1 MSYCVHCGVELDP
14 TAEFC
19 PLCHTPV
26 QNPVQPVDRESP
38 KPFPTERQE
47 VPLAAKWELAVLIS
61 AMLASAAVCCGILN
75 IFLRAGLWS
84 LYIIGA
90 AVMLWIFLVP
100 PLLYRGLSPVI
111 QLLADV
117 LAVSAYVGAIAW
129 NVGGL
134 SGWYVHIALPII
146 LWLGAE
152 LLAVML
158 PLRRGRSI
166 LSTTTILIGA
176 IGVFPLGVEAG
187 MRPIFP
193 GRVAAHLVS
202 GGADHRRGIDDSADY
217 RAPGAVPAG
226 RSAQKIS
233 YVT

>member
-1 MSYCVHCGVELDP
+1 MSYCVNCGVELDP
-14 TAEFC
+14 TAEAC

-26 QNPVQPVDRESP
+26 YHPRQPIDRESP

-100 PLLYRGLSPVI
+100 PLLRRGLSPVI

-117 LAVSAYVGAIAW
+117 AAVSAYVGAIAW
-129 NVGGL
+129 NLHGL
-134 SGWYVHIALPII
+134 GGWYLHIALPVI

-152 LLAVML
+152 LLTVML

-166 LSTTTILIGA
+166 LSTTTIIIGA
-176 IGVFPLGVEAG
+176 IGVFPVGVELFCDLYFRG
-187 MRPIFP
+187 VWQP
-193 GRVAAHLVS
+193 GWSLVVLTIGVALMIPLIVVRRVPSLREEV
-202 GGADHRRGIDDSADY
+202 RR
-217 RAPGAVPAG
+217 RFHM
-226 RSAQKIS
+226 
-233 YVT
+233 

>member
-1 MSYCVHCGVELDP
+1 MSYCVNCGVELDS
-14 TAEFC
+14 TAEAC

-26 QNPVQPVDRESP
+26 YHPRQPIDRESP

-90 AVMLWIFLVP
+90 AAMLWIFLVP
-100 PLLYRGLSPVI
+100 PLLRRGLSPVI

-117 LAVSAYVGAIAW
+117 AAVSAYVGAIAW
-129 NVGGL
+129 NLHGL
-134 SGWYVHIALPII
+134 GGWYLHIALPVI

-152 LLAVML
+152 LLTVML
-158 PLRRGRSI
+158 PIRRGRSI
-166 LSTTTILIGA
+166 LSTITIIIGA
-176 IGVFPLGVEAG
+176 IGVFPVGVELFCDLYFRG
-187 MRPIFP
+187 VWQP
-193 GRVAAHLVS
+193 GWSLVVLTIGVALMIPLIVVRRVPSLREEV
-202 GGADHRRGIDDSADY
+202 RR
-217 RAPGAVPAG
+217 RFHM
-226 RSAQKIS
+226 
-233 YVT
+233 

>member
-1 MSYCVHCGVELDP
+1 MSYCVNCGVELDS
-14 TAEFC
+14 TAEAC

-26 QNPVQPVDRESP
+26 YHPRQPIERESP

-100 PLLYRGLSPVI
+100 PLLRRGLSPVI

-117 LAVSAYVGAIAW
+117 AAVSAYVGAIAW
-129 NVGGL
+129 NLHGL
-134 SGWYVHIALPII
+134 GGWYLHIALPVI

-152 LLAVML
+152 LLTVML

-166 LSTTTILIGA
+166 LSTITIIIGA
-176 IGVFPLGVEAG
+176 IGVFPVGVELFCDLYFRG
-187 MRPIFP
+187 VWQP
-193 GRVAAHLVS
+193 GWSLVVLTIGVALMIPLIVVRRVPSLREEV
-202 GGADHRRGIDDSADY
+202 RR
-217 RAPGAVPAG
+217 RFHM
-226 RSAQKIS
+226 
-233 YVT
+233 

>member
-1 MSYCVHCGVELDP
+1 MSYCVNCGVELDP
-14 TAEFC
+14 TAEAC

-26 QNPVQPVDRESP
+26 YHPRQPIERESP

-100 PLLYRGLSPVI
+100 PLLRRGLSPVI

-117 LAVSAYVGAIAW
+117 AAVSAYVGAIAW
-129 NVGGL
+129 NLHGL
-134 SGWYVHIALPII
+134 GGWYLHIALPVI

-152 LLAVML
+152 LLTVML

-166 LSTTTILIGA
+166 LSTITIIIGA
-176 IGVFPLGVEAG
+176 IGVFPVGVELFCDLYFRG
-187 MRPIFP
+187 VWQP
-193 GRVAAHLVS
+193 GWSLVVLTIGVALMIPLIVVRRVPSLREEV
-202 GGADHRRGIDDSADY
+202 RR
-217 RAPGAVPAG
+217 RFHM
-226 RSAQKIS
+226 
-233 YVT
+233 

>member
-1 MSYCVHCGVELDP
+1 MSYCVNCGVDLDP
-14 TAEFC
+14 TAEAC

-26 QNPVQPVDRESP
+26 YHPRQPIDRESP

-100 PLLYRGLSPVI
+100 PLLRRGLSPVI

-117 LAVSAYVGAIAW
+117 AAVSAYVGAIAW
-129 NVGGL
+129 NLHGL
-134 SGWYVHIALPII
+134 GGWYLHIALPVI

-152 LLAVML
+152 LLTVML

-166 LSTTTILIGA
+166 LSTITIIIGA
-176 IGVFPLGVEAG
+176 IGVFPVGVELFCDLYFRG
-187 MRPIFP
+187 VWQP
-193 GRVAAHLVS
+193 GWSLVVLTIGVALMIPLIVVRRVPSLREEV
-202 GGADHRRGIDDSADY
+202 RR
-217 RAPGAVPAG
+217 RFHM
-226 RSAQKIS
+226 
-233 YVT
+233 

>member
-1 MSYCVHCGVELDP
+1 MSYCVNCGVELDS
-14 TAEFC
+14 TAEAC

-26 QNPVQPVDRESP
+26 YHPRQPIDRESP

-100 PLLYRGLSPVI
+100 PLLRRGLSPVI

-117 LAVSAYVGAIAW
+117 AAVSAYVGAIAW
-129 NVGGL
+129 NLHGL
-134 SGWYVHIALPII
+134 GGWYLHIALPII

-152 LLAVML
+152 LLTVML

-166 LSTTTILIGA
+166 LSTITIIIGA
-176 IGVFPLGVEAG
+176 IGVFPVGVELFCDLYFRG
-187 MRPIFP
+187 VWQP
-193 GRVAAHLVS
+193 GWSLVVLTIGVALMIPLIVVRRVPSLREEV
-202 GGADHRRGIDDSADY
+202 RR
-217 RAPGAVPAG
+217 RFHM
-226 RSAQKIS
+226 
-233 YVT
+233 

>member
-61 AMLASAAVCCGILN
+61 AMLASAAVCCGSLN

-100 PLLYRGLSPVI
+100 PLLRRGLSPVI

-134 SGWYVHIALPII
+134 GGWYVHIARPII

-152 LLAVML
+152 LVAVML
-158 PLRRGRSI
+158 PLRRGQKHFVHHDHSHRRNRRI
-166 LSTTTILIGA
+166 
-176 IGVFPLGVEAG
+176 PLGGGAG

>member
-1 MSYCVHCGVELDP
+1 MSYCVNCGVELDP
-14 TAEFC
+14 TAEAC

-26 QNPVQPVDRESP
+26 YHPRQPIDRESP

-100 PLLYRGLSPVI
+100 PLLRRGLSPVI

-117 LAVSAYVGAIAW
+117 AAVSAYVGAIAW
-129 NVGGL
+129 NLHGL
-134 SGWYVHIALPII
+134 GGWYLHIALPVI

-152 LLAVML
+152 LLTVML

-166 LSTTTILIGA
+166 LSTITIIIGA
-176 IGVFPLGVEAG
+176 IGVFPVGVELFCDLYFRG
-187 MRPIFP
+187 VWQP
-193 GRVAAHLVS
+193 GWSLVVLTIGVALMIPLIVVRRVPSLREEV
-202 GGADHRRGIDDSADY
+202 RR
-217 RAPGAVPAG
+217 RFHM
-226 RSAQKIS
+226 
-233 YVT
+233 

>member
-1 MSYCVHCGVELDP
+1 MSYCVNCGVELDS
-14 TAEFC
+14 TAEAC

-26 QNPVQPVDRESP
+26 YHPRQPIDRESP

-100 PLLYRGLSPVI
+100 PLLRRGLSPVI

-117 LAVSAYVGAIAW
+117 AAVSAYVGALAW
-129 NVGGL
+129 NLHGL
-134 SGWYVHIALPII
+134 GGWYLHIALPVI

-152 LLAVML
+152 LLTVML

-166 LSTTTILIGA
+166 LSTITIIIGA
-176 IGVFPLGVEAG
+176 IGVFPVGVELFCDLYFRG
-187 MRPIFP
+187 VWQP
-193 GRVAAHLVS
+193 GWSLVVLTIGVALMIPLIVVRRVPSLREEV
-202 GGADHRRGIDDSADY
+202 RR
-217 RAPGAVPAG
+217 RFHM
-226 RSAQKIS
+226 
-233 YVT
+233 

>member
-1 MSYCVHCGVELDP
+1 MSYCVNCGVELDS
-14 TAEFC
+14 TAEAC

-26 QNPVQPVDRESP
+26 YHPRQPIDQESP

-90 AVMLWIFLVP
+90 AAMLWIFLVP
-100 PLLYRGLSPVI
+100 PLLRRGLSPVI

-117 LAVSAYVGAIAW
+117 AAVSAYVGAIAW
-129 NVGGL
+129 NLHGL
-134 SGWYVHIALPII
+134 GGWYLHIALPVI

-152 LLAVML
+152 LLTVML

-166 LSTTTILIGA
+166 LSTITIIIGA
-176 IGVFPLGVEAG
+176 IGVFPVGVELFCDLYFRG
-187 MRPIFP
+187 VWQP
-193 GRVAAHLVS
+193 GWSLVVLTIGVALMIPLIVVRRVPSLREEV
-202 GGADHRRGIDDSADY
+202 RR
-217 RAPGAVPAG
+217 RFHM
-226 RSAQKIS
+226 
-233 YVT
+233 

>member
-1 MSYCVHCGVELDP
+1 MSYCVNCGVELDP
-14 TAEFC
+14 TAEAC

-26 QNPVQPVDRESP
+26 YHPRQPIERESP

-100 PLLYRGLSPVI
+100 PLLRRGLSPVI

-117 LAVSAYVGAIAW
+117 AAVSAYVWAIAW
-129 NVGGL
+129 NLHGL
-134 SGWYVHIALPII
+134 GGWYLHIALPVI

-152 LLAVML
+152 LLTVML

-166 LSTTTILIGA
+166 LSTITIIIGA
-176 IGVFPLGVEAG
+176 IGVFPVGVELFCDLYFRG
-187 MRPIFP
+187 VWQP
-193 GRVAAHLVS
+193 GWSLVVLTIGVALMIPLIVVRRVPSLREEV
-202 GGADHRRGIDDSADY
+202 RR
-217 RAPGAVPAG
+217 RFHM
-226 RSAQKIS
+226 
-233 YVT
+233 

>member
-1 MSYCVHCGVELDP
+1 MSYCVNCGVELDP
-14 TAEFC
+14 TAESC

-26 QNPVQPVDRESP
+26 NNPRQPVDRESP

-100 PLLYRGLSPVI
+100 PLLRRGLSPVI

-117 LAVSAYVGAIAW
+117 AAVSAYVGAIAW
-129 NVGGL
+129 NLHGL
-134 SGWYVHIALPII
+134 SGWYLHIALPII

-152 LLAVML
+152 LLTVML
-158 PLRRGRSI
+158 PLRQGRSI
-166 LSTTTILIGA
+166 LSTITIIIGA
-176 IGVFPLGVEAG
+176 IGVFPVGVELFCDLYFRGVWQPTWSLVVLTIGVAL
-187 MRPIFP
+187 MIPLIVVR
-193 GRVAAHLVS
+193 RVPSLREEV
-202 GGADHRRGIDDSADY
+202 RR
-217 RAPGAVPAG
+217 RFHM
-226 RSAQKIS
+226 
-233 YVT
+233 

>member
-1 MSYCVHCGVELDP
+1 MSYCVNCGVELDS
-14 TAEFC
+14 TAEAC

-26 QNPVQPVDRESP
+26 YHPRQPIDRESP

-90 AVMLWIFLVP
+90 AAMLWIFLVP
-100 PLLYRGLSPVI
+100 PLLRRGLSPVI

-117 LAVSAYVGAIAW
+117 AAVSAYVGAIAW
-129 NVGGL
+129 NLHGL
-134 SGWYVHIALPII
+134 GGWYLHIALPVI

-152 LLAVML
+152 LLTVML

-166 LSTTTILIGA
+166 LSTITIIIGA
-176 IGVFPLGVEAG
+176 IGVFPVGVELFCDLYFRG
-187 MRPIFP
+187 VWQP
-193 GRVAAHLVS
+193 GWSLVVLTIGVALMIPLIVVRRVPSLREEV
-202 GGADHRRGIDDSADY
+202 RR
-217 RAPGAVPAG
+217 RFHM
-226 RSAQKIS
+226 
-233 YVT
+233 

>member
-1 MSYCVHCGVELDP
+1 MSYCVNCGVELDS
-14 TAEFC
+14 TAEAC

-26 QNPVQPVDRESP
+26 YHPRQPIDRESP

-90 AVMLWIFLVP
+90 AAMLWIFLVP
-100 PLLYRGLSPVI
+100 PLLRRGLSPVI

-117 LAVSAYVGAIAW
+117 AAVSAYVGAIAW
-129 NVGGL
+129 NLHGL
-134 SGWYVHIALPII
+134 GGWYLHIALPVI

-152 LLAVML
+152 LLTVML

-166 LSTTTILIGA
+166 LSTITIVIGA
-176 IGVFPLGVEAG
+176 IGVFPVGVELFCDLYFRG
-187 MRPIFP
+187 VWQP
-193 GRVAAHLVS
+193 GWSLVVLTIGVALMIPLIVVRRVPSLREEV
-202 GGADHRRGIDDSADY
+202 RR
-217 RAPGAVPAG
+217 RFHM
-226 RSAQKIS
+226 
-233 YVT
+233 

>member
-1 MSYCVHCGVELDP
+1 MSYCVNCGVELDP
-14 TAEFC
+14 TAEAC

-26 QNPVQPVDRESP
+26 YHPRQPIDRESP

-61 AMLASAAVCCGILN
+61 SMLASAAVCCGILN

-100 PLLYRGLSPVI
+100 PLLRRGLSPVI

-117 LAVSAYVGAIAW
+117 AAVSAYVGAIAW
-129 NVGGL
+129 NLHGL
-134 SGWYVHIALPII
+134 GGWYLHIALPVI

-152 LLAVML
+152 LLTVML

-166 LSTTTILIGA
+166 LSTITIIIGA
-176 IGVFPLGVEAG
+176 IGVFPVGVELFCDLYFRG
-187 MRPIFP
+187 VWQP
-193 GRVAAHLVS
+193 GWSLVVLTIGVALMIPLIVVRRVPSLREEV
-202 GGADHRRGIDDSADY
+202 RR
-217 RAPGAVPAG
+217 RFHM
-226 RSAQKIS
+226 
-233 YVT
+233 

>member
-1 MSYCVHCGVELDP
+1 MSYCVNCGVELDP
-14 TAEFC
+14 TAEAC

-26 QNPVQPVDRESP
+26 YHPRQPIDRESP

-100 PLLYRGLSPVI
+100 PLLRRGLSPVI

-117 LAVSAYVGAIAW
+117 AAVSAYVGAIAW
-129 NVGGL
+129 NLHGL
-134 SGWYVHIALPII
+134 GGWYLHIALPII

-152 LLAVML
+152 LLTVML

-166 LSTTTILIGA
+166 LSTITIIIGA
-176 IGVFPLGVEAG
+176 IGVFPVGVELFCDLYFRG
-187 MRPIFP
+187 VWQP
-193 GRVAAHLVS
+193 GWSLVVLTIGVALMIPLIVVRRVPSLREEV
-202 GGADHRRGIDDSADY
+202 RR
-217 RAPGAVPAG
+217 RFHM
-226 RSAQKIS
+226 
-233 YVT
+233 

>member
-1 MSYCVHCGVELDP
+1 MSYCVNCGVELDS
-14 TAEFC
+14 TEEAC

-26 QNPVQPVDRESP
+26 YHPRQPIDRESP

-90 AVMLWIFLVP
+90 AAMLWIFLVP
-100 PLLYRGLSPVI
+100 PLLRRGLSPVI

-117 LAVSAYVGAIAW
+117 AAVSAYVGAIAW
-129 NVGGL
+129 NLHGL
-134 SGWYVHIALPII
+134 GGWYLHIALPVI

-152 LLAVML
+152 LLTVML

-166 LSTTTILIGA
+166 LSTITIIIGA
-176 IGVFPLGVEAG
+176 IGVFPVGVELFCDLYFRG
-187 MRPIFP
+187 VWQP
-193 GRVAAHLVS
+193 GWSLVVLTIGVALMIPLIVVRRVPSLREEV
-202 GGADHRRGIDDSADY
+202 RR
-217 RAPGAVPAG
+217 RFHM
-226 RSAQKIS
+226 
-233 YVT
+233 